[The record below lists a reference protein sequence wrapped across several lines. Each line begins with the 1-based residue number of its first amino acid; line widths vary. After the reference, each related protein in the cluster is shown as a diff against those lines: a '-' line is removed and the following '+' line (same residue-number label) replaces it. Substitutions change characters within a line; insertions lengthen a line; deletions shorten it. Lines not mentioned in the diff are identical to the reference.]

1 MTTTQLITMAAAF
14 LSIVA
19 LTALVWIMWR
29 DSQ

>member
-1 MTTTQLITMAAAF
+1 MTSIQLITMAAAF

-29 DSQ
+29 DNQ

>member
-1 MTTTQLITMAAAF
+1 MTTTQLITMASAF